1 MIDLDFKFNAELW
14 EYSGKGTWHFV
25 TVPEEIS
32 ADIKAF
38 TKHVTKGFK
47 SVRVSVSIGDSHW
60 QTSLF
65 PSKEKGAYVLPI
77 KAAVRKAENLS
88 EGDMASVRIAVAI

>member
-1 MIDLDFKFNAELW
+1 MIDLDFKFSAELW

-47 SVRVSVSIGDSHW
+47 SVRVSVSVGESHW

-77 KAAVRKAENLS
+77 KAAVRKTENLA
-88 EGDMASVRIAVAI
+88 EGDIASVKIAVAL

>member
-1 MIDLDFKFNAELW
+1 MIDLDFKFSAELW

-47 SVRVSVSIGDSHW
+47 SVRVSVSIGESHW

-65 PSKEKGAYVLPI
+65 PSKEKGAYILPV
-77 KAAVRKAENLS
+77 KAAVRKAENLA
-88 EGDMASVRIAVAI
+88 EGDMAGVRIAVAI

>member
-1 MIDLDFKFNAELW
+1 MIDLDFKFSAELW

-47 SVRVSVSIGDSHW
+47 SVRVSVSIGESHW

-65 PSKEKGAYVLPI
+65 LSKEKGAYILPV
-77 KAAVRKAENLS
+77 KAAVRKAENLA
-88 EGDMASVRIAVAI
+88 EGDMAGVRIAVAI